1 MDILSG
7 RVYMYMV
14 SVCSPFRQQHAIMNH
29 FKSLLHKAWRLNDLV
44 ESNQHVSPRF
54 FQGEA
59 VSRLNFPCP
68 PPFSQNPG
76 FSAVFLRRSCTAGSQ
91 PRRSQGHAL
100 TVTIITCPF
109 YLNSVKSL
117 VLPPLDIV
125 NLRWLE

>member
-44 ESNQHVSPRF
+44 ESNQYVSPRF

-68 PPFSQNPG
+68 PLRSLKIWAFLLSFCGAPARL
-76 FSAVFLRRSCTAGSQ
+76 AV
-91 PRRSQGHAL
+91 
-100 TVTIITCPF
+100 
-109 YLNSVKSL
+109 SL
-117 VLPPLDIV
+117 VV
-125 NLRWLE
+125 LRAMLSQ